1 MNKSVLKR
9 SGGAFLLALT
19 IPIAAHAHHP
29 MGGRT
34 PETLWQGLA
43 SGLAHPVIEVDH
55 LVFVLAAVVLA
66 IVLDGGRARS
76 PLTFV
81 AASLAGTLAHVA
93 GVALPMG
100 ELWVAISLLA
110 VTAWLWLRGRA
121 GLATGLTGFCALAG
135 LVHGYAYGE
144 AIVGAEPTPVMA
156 YLVGLSLIQTAVV
169 MGLLLLAQRT
179 LVAWPSAWKRAQ
191 HLTLAASGL
200 LGLYGVVAVLA
211 R

>member
-1 MNKSVLKR
+1 MSKSVLKVPA
-9 SGGAFLLALT
+9 GALGLVLTVPTAAL
-19 IPIAAHAHHP
+19 AHHP

-66 IVLDGGRARS
+66 IVLDGGRTRS

-81 AASLAGTLAHVA
+81 AASLVGVLVHVA
-93 GVALPMG
+93 GIALPMG
-100 ELWVAISLLA
+100 ELWVAVSLLV

-121 GLATGLTGFCALAG
+121 GLAIGLTGFCALAG

-144 AIVGAEPTPVMA
+144 AIVGAESTPVLA
-156 YLVGLSLIQTAVV
+156 YLVGLSLIQAAVV
-169 MGLLLLAQRT
+169 TGLLLLAQRT
-179 LVAWPSAWKRAQ
+179 LISWPSAWRRAQ

-200 LGLYGVVAVLA
+200 LGLYGLVAALA